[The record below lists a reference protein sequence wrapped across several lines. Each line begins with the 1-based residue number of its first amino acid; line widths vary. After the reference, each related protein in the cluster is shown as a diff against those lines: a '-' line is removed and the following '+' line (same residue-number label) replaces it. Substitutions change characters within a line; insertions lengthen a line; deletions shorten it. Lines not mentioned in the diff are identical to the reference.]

1 MTSMTDFAR
10 RSDLSG
16 RTAIVTGAL
25 GHIGRTICETLT
37 ELGATVVGT
46 DRVDRGDRSGVVAEH
61 FVPAD
66 LRSTGEI
73 HKVVDTAETTTG
85 GIDIVVHSA
94 ALVGTDDVPG
104 WAVPFPEQSIE
115 TWRQALEIN
124 LTSAFTL
131 CQRASPAL
139 TRSGHGSIVLISS
152 IYGFLGQDPALYE
165 GTSMASP
172 AAYFASKGGLEQ
184 LSRWLASTLAPHVR
198 CNTICPG
205 GISRGQPEEFRER
218 YERRTPL
225 GRLGSEDDLR
235 GAVAYL
241 ASDLSAYVTGQRIV
255 VDGGLSAT
263 P

>member
-1 MTSMTDFAR
+1 MTDFVR

-16 RTAIVTGAL
+16 RTAVVTGAL

-37 ELGATVVGT
+37 GLGATVVGT
-46 DRVDRGDRSGVVAEH
+46 DRVDRDDRSGVVAEH

-66 LRSTGEI
+66 LRSTEEI
-73 HKVVDTAETTTG
+73 HSVVDTAETTTG

-104 WAVPFPEQSIE
+104 WAVPFPEQSVE
-115 TWRQALEIN
+115 TWRQAIEIN

-131 CQRASPAL
+131 CQRATPAL

-184 LSRWLASTLAPHVR
+184 LSRWLATTLAPHVR

-205 GISRGQPEEFRER
+205 GIERGQPEAFRDR
-218 YERRTPL
+218 YVSKTPL
-225 GRLGSEDDLR
+225 GRMSTEDDLI
-235 GAVAYL
+235 GAVGFL
-241 ASDLSAYVTGQRIV
+241 ASDLSANMTGQRLV
-255 VDGGLSAT
+255 VDGGLST
-263 P
+263 R